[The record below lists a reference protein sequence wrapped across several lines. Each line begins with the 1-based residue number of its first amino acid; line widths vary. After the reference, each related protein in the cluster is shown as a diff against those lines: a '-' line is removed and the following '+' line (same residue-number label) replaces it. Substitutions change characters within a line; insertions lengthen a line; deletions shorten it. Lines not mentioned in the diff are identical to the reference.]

1 MQCARRLPW
10 RSCGRRARAA
20 LGRGRPA
27 APCRGS
33 LPAALCRQVVTPTK
47 ARVGARVGA
56 IPSDEPTSRG
66 FALSALPS
74 RSVTSVRFEPELQA
88 TPLAEREPR
97 YRIELAEL
105 RRWESDA
112 AAQGAA
118 VFSGSAAGNSDDPTP
133 SELQVELTWLVE
145 DAIAGLHNSDGGVVS
160 MPWRQLQRE
169 LAASGKGEGVQLA
182 SRADLDQLRAI
193 WKQRVQER
201 VPIQY
206 LLGSCHWRDLVLAVG
221 PGCLIPRPET
231 ELMVDFAEEVLA
243 AARREGRALAGA
255 PWVDLGTGSG
265 ALAVALGRMLPAGEE
280 VRVWAVDTSP
290 EAARWAALN
299 VEREQLGGTV
309 RVVLGSWCAPPAP
322 APFPASHA
330 APGRCLTSC

>member
-1 MQCARRLPW
+1 MEGDCAW
-10 RSCGRRARAA
+10 MA
-20 LGRGRPA
+20 
-27 APCRGS
+27 
-33 LPAALCRQVVTPTK
+33 
-47 ARVGARVGA
+47 
-56 IPSDEPTSRG
+56 
-66 FALSALPS
+66 
-74 RSVTSVRFEPELQA
+74 
-88 TPLAEREPR
+88 
-97 YRIELAEL
+97 
-105 RRWESDA
+105 
-112 AAQGAA
+112 
-118 VFSGSAAGNSDDPTP
+118 
-133 SELQVELTWLVE
+133 
-145 DAIAGLHNSDGGVVS
+145 
-160 MPWRQLQRE
+160 
-169 LAASGKGEGVQLA
+169 
-182 SRADLDQLRAI
+182 
-193 WKQRVQER
+193 QER

-265 ALAVALGRMLPAGEE
+265 ALAVALGRMLRAGEE